1 MTASV
6 VVVAA
11 VGGDAKV
18 SSEMELLRQ
27 LLLLL
32 EGAESVVCTYPPPY
46 FERFCGEMRNNS
58 NENTLQRIYYQLK

>member
-6 VVVAA
+6 VVVVA

-27 LLLLL
+27 LLLL

>member
-27 LLLLL
+27 LLLL